1 MGKTRTQK
9 ARDRINRCRA
19 SLAVAARDA
28 FVVRDVSDWLSGGAR
43 LISKL

>member
-1 MGKTRTQK
+1 
-9 ARDRINRCRA
+9 
-19 SLAVAARDA
+19 LAVAARDA